1 MSIKHMSK
9 THKPVHI
16 SEEEVLQSLFN
27 MEQDEGLKTDPEYSS
42 NPLYFDQLIPFAQ
55 KHAEYLKS
63 HPKVNPEHYLANLRT
78 MIKIRLTK

>member
-9 THKPVHI
+9 ADKAVHI
-16 SEEEVLQSLFN
+16 DEEQILQALFN
-27 MEQDEGLKTDPEYSS
+27 MEQDEHLKTDPEYSS

-55 KHAEYLKS
+55 KHAEYLKN